1 MKKCVKAIIIGTGV
15 IVASVSALAIVG
27 NIIAAKKAKDEDFE
41 DDDDS
46 LECCFYCDSEF
57 CPYYCNDDDDTP
69 EQYDGDIEYY
79 EGDDVEC

>member
-41 DDDDS
+41 DDDS

-57 CPYYCNDDDDTP
+57 CPYCCNNDDVP

>member
-27 NIIAAKKAKDEDFE
+27 NIIAAKKAKDEDF
-41 DDDDS
+41 DDDDYDDDF
-46 LECCFYCDSEF
+46 EYDF
-57 CPYYCNDDDDTP
+57 DDDDDYDDDYDYDVP

>member
-15 IVASVSALAIVG
+15 IVVSVSALAIVG
-27 NIIAAKKAKDEDFE
+27 NIIAAKKAKDEDF
-41 DDDDS
+41 DDDD
-46 LECCFYCDSEF
+46 Y
-57 CPYYCNDDDDTP
+57 DDDYEDFDDYDYDYDVP

>member
-27 NIIAAKKAKDEDFE
+27 NIIAAKKAKDEDCEDEDFE
-41 DDDDS
+41 DDDS

-57 CPYYCNDDDDTP
+57 CPYCCDNDDDDVP
-69 EQYDGDIEYY
+69 E
-79 EGDDVEC
+79 